1 MRSSSSVSLISCS
14 WPRLLAPTSTS
25 TSTSSSPP
33 LRTMMNP
40 KLDAAKSHNRSI
52 TSTSSTLLSS
62 SSSSSTTVDKF
73 QQVIHSSS
81 TEWVD
86 GWQKCWEQGLT
97 PWDLGQPTPILVHLH
112 KTGALPKGRAL
123 VPGCGSGYDVVA
135 IACPD
140 RYVVGLDISEVA
152 LERAKVLS
160 SLSSQEHF
168 EFLKADFF
176 TWRPTQLFDLIFDYT
191 FFCAID
197 PDIRPSWAVRIRDLL
212 KPDGE
217 LITLM
222 FPISDHEGGP
232 PYKVSTTDY
241 EEVLHPLGFEAT
253 SIVEN
258 ELAVSPRMGREKLA
272 RWKRSICLSTL

>member
-1 MRSSSSVSLISCS
+1 MLQS
-14 WPRLLAPTSTS
+14 PTMDQLLAQFQLFFHHHHLVLLQLINSYK
-25 TSTSSSPP
+25 SS
-33 LRTMMNP
+33 
-40 KLDAAKSHNRSI
+40 
-52 TSTSSTLLSS
+52 
-62 SSSSSTTVDKF
+62 
-73 QQVIHSSS
+73 
-81 TEWVD
+81 
-86 GWQKCWEQGLT
+86 
-97 PWDLGQPTPILVHLH
+97 IL
-112 KTGALPKGRAL
+112 ARQ
-123 VPGCGSGYDVVA
+123 GYDVVA

-152 LERAKVLS
+152 LERAKELS

-197 PDIRPSWAVRIRDLL
+197 PDMRPSWAVRIRDLL

-258 ELAVSPRMGREKLA
+258 ELVVSPRMGREKLA
-272 RWKRSICLSTL
+272 RWKRSIF